1 MSVTSASAATRVA
14 CARRLAMLT
23 AVLGGVAVL
32 LAGCGGS
39 DATSGGVSPATFTAA
54 AFRYSNC
61 MRSHGLSNFPDPSMT
76 DHDGQRVAFLA
87 TPTSL
92 ASSPAFKGANRVCQA
107 ILSPDLVTTKNV
119 ETQATR
125 EQHLLAFAR
134 CMRSHGVPG
143 FPDPTTQG
151 QLTQAMLSSV
161 GVDLKAP
168 AVFGA
173 AKTCL
178 PSAGGVITA
187 EEVQRAVNGGE

>member
-1 MSVTSASAATRVA
+1 MSVTQTSAVTRVA

-23 AVLGGVAVL
+23 AALGGVAVL
-32 LAGCGGS
+32 VGGCGGS
-39 DATSGGVSPATFTAA
+39 NATAAAVSPATFTAA
-54 AFRYSNC
+54 AFKYSNC
-61 MRSHGLSNFPDPSMT
+61 MRNHGLSNFPDPSMT
-76 DHDGQRVAFLA
+76 DHDGQQVAFLA
-87 TPTSL
+87 TPSSL
-92 ASSPAFKGANRVCQA
+92 TASPAFKSANRVCQA
-107 ILSPDLVTTKNV
+107 ILSPDLVTTQNV

-168 AVFGA
+168 AVLGA

-178 PSAGGVITA
+178 PTAGGVITA
-187 EEVQRAVNGGE
+187 EEVQRAVTGGE